1 MLKAEIT
8 GLSLWYTKR
17 YFPTCNKN
25 SESNSEQNQ
34 QTGEWQTQEGGNE
47 ARTQ

>member
-8 GLSLWYTKR
+8 GLSLWYTKW
-17 YFPTCNKN
+17 YFPTHTKN

-34 QTGEWQTQEGGNE
+34 QTGEWQTQESGSE
-47 ARTQ
+47 ARAQ

>member
-8 GLSLWYTKR
+8 GLSLWYTKW
-17 YFPTCNKN
+17 YFPTYNKN

-34 QTGEWQTQEGGNE
+34 QTGEWQTQESGSE
-47 ARTQ
+47 ARAQ

>member
-8 GLSLWYTKR
+8 GLSLWYTKW
-17 YFPTCNKN
+17 YFPTYNKN

-34 QTGEWQTQEGGNE
+34 QTGEWQTQEGGSE
-47 ARTQ
+47 ARAQ